1 MLLEGIRDGLK
12 KKEER
17 FKWVWQCI
25 SSKQN
30 SISRGLEGYAEFRRS
45 KVMI

>member
-1 MLLEGIRDGLK
+1 MLLEGIRDDL

-17 FKWVWQCI
+17 FKWVWKCI

-30 SISRGLEGYAEFRRS
+30 SISRGIEGYAEFKRC
-45 KVMI
+45 K

>member
-17 FKWVWQCI
+17 FKWVWQRI
-25 SSKQN
+25 ASKQN
-30 SISRGLEGYAEFRRS
+30 SISRGIEGYAEFRRCR
-45 KVMI
+45 VMI